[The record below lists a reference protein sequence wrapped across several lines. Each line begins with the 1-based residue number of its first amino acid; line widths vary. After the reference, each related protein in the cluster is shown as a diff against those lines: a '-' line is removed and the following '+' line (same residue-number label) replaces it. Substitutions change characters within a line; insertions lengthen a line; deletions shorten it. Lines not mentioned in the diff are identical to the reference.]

1 MSSFSLP
8 RAVFLMK
15 LITLFFLSFLPIS
28 ILVYKYGKCHVSHY
42 CQGIMRLFSTSMNWI
57 FFECI
62 KYFKIFLSANTHLLI
77 LESNLMFR
85 LWILA
90 PATLSLSRSLRSVH
104 FWNILNHAIVLE
116 KNWQTCR
123 VEVGWLLYKKIAVC
137 VCFPGCYKLV
147 NQAHFL

>member
-15 LITLFFLSFLPIS
+15 LITLFSFFFAYLNSSLQIWKMSHLSLLPRHNEAFFYLYELNI
-28 ILVYKYGKCHVSHY
+28 
-42 CQGIMRLFSTSMNWI
+42 
-57 FFECI
+57 FECI
-62 KYFKIFLSANTHLLI
+62 KYFKIFLSANSHLLI

-147 NQAHFL
+147 NHAHFL